1 MRDVNTILQIAVVLF
16 AALKMTH
23 PAETQQPDPYLTIL
37 IPCLNEAETIATC
50 IKKAAAFLDRAKI
63 KGEIVVADNGSTDHS
78 VQLAEG
84 LGARVVP
91 VQTRGYGAAL
101 IAGIGVA
108 KGRYTVMGDADDSYD
123 FSALDAFVRAL
134 KDGADLVIGNRLKD
148 IQPNA
153 MSFLHRYLG
162 NPVLSFLGRLFFKI
176 PIGDFHCGLRAFDTT
191 KINALKLQ
199 TTGMEFASEMI
210 VRSALAGLRIAEVP
224 TKLYPDGR
232 NRPPHLRTWH
242 DGWRHLKFLLM
253 YSPRWL
259 YVIPGLFLLSIG
271 LVLAVA
277 LLFGPLQIVN
287 VVLDL
292 NSMLFACCLAIA
304 GAQLLTFGALSRYYA
319 AMSGFLPAGK
329 NDLLFRWAKTDRIL
343 IAAGFVFGLGLISV
357 GYAIWSWA
365 RVDFGN
371 LFDPFIPRILMLGL
385 AAMVIGIQSAFAA
398 FLFGIFD
405 IGHRS
410 RSSSPR
416 ES

>member
-1 MRDVNTILQIAVVLF
+1 MVVLLF
-16 AALKMTH
+16 AALNMAH
-23 PAETQQPDPYLTIL
+23 PAETQEPGPYLTIL
-37 IPCLNEAETIATC
+37 MPCLNEAETIATC
-50 IKKAAAFLDRAKI
+50 IKKAAAFLERAKI

-78 VQLAEG
+78 VQIAED

-101 IAGIGVA
+101 IAGIAAA

-134 KDGADLVIGNRLKD
+134 KDGADLVIGNRLMD

-153 MSFLHRYLG
+153 MPFLHRYLG

-176 PIGDFHCGLRAFDTT
+176 PIGDFHCGLRAFDTA
-191 KINALKLQ
+191 KINGLKLQ
-199 TTGMEFASEMI
+199 ATGMEFASEMI

-259 YVIPGLFLLSIG
+259 YVIPGAVLLSTG
-271 LVLAVA
+271 LTLALA
-277 LLFGPLQIVN
+277 LSFGPLRVIN
-287 VVLDL
+287 VVLDI
-292 NSMLFACCLAIA
+292 NSFLFACCFAIV

-319 AMSGFLPAGK
+319 VNSGFLPAGK
-329 NDLLFRWAKTDRIL
+329 DDIVFHWAETDRIL
-343 IAAGFVFGLGLISV
+343 LAAGPVFGLGLILV
-357 GYAIWSWA
+357 GYAIWAWA

-371 LFDPFIPRILMLGL
+371 LFDPFIPRILMLGIT
-385 AAMVIGIQSAFAA
+385 AMVIGMQSAFAA

-405 IGHRS
+405 IGHQS
-410 RSSSPR
+410 RPPSPR